1 MMQIKTL
8 ILDDDPLWQQSLSKL
23 VLLHPSLQLVGIGS
37 NALEGYQILAEKA
50 IDLLI
55 CDIEMPE
62 VNGIEWIKN
71 LTHPPL
77 VVLVTSHQEYALDG
91 YEISPVDFLVKPL
104 DVARFFKS
112 IDRVKERLSQT
123 QSLSTVSPYLFI
135 REQNAYIQI
144 PYHQI
149 EYMESEDN
157 ILKIITPTK
166 IFQPILTIGK
176 MEQFLKGDVFIRI
189 HRSFLVNR
197 EAIVRISKNEIT
209 TQSGKVLPIGDQY
222 RDLISQSHIKNHL
235 ITRQN

>member
-23 VLLHPSLQLVGIGS
+23 VLLHPSLQLVEIGS

-123 QSLSTVSPYLFI
+123 QSFSTVSPYLFI

-222 RDLISQSHIKNHL
+222 RDQISQSHIKNHL